1 MSTNKPYTIEICSAS
16 LASAQAAFEA
26 GADRIEL
33 CSALSVGGLTPSYAL
48 LDAVR
53 NTIPIPVH
61 VLIRPREGDFLYSD
75 AEFKMMQNEILQ
87 IKSMGFAG
95 VVFGLLNAD
104 ASIDEERTAALV
116 ALARPMKIT
125 FHRAFDFVK
134 EPAIALQKLID
145 LGFDYLLTSGLE
157 STAMLGLAQI
167 NSLVAQAN
175 NQIQIIPAA
184 GINENNIIEIA
195 KETKAI
201 NFHCSLSE
209 AVPSKMEHSTSLD
222 LGFQLMESSS
232 ERITKLKNALA
243 QYYHA

>member
-1 MSTNKPYTIEICSAS
+1 
-16 LASAQAAFEA
+16 
-26 GADRIEL
+26 
-33 CSALSVGGLTPSYAL
+33 
-48 LDAVR
+48 
-53 NTIPIPVH
+53 
-61 VLIRPREGDFLYSD
+61 
-75 AEFKMMQNEILQ
+75 
-87 IKSMGFAG
+87 
-95 VVFGLLNAD
+95 
-104 ASIDEERTAALV
+104 
-116 ALARPMKIT
+116 
-125 FHRAFDFVK
+125 
-134 EPAIALQKLID
+134 
-145 LGFDYLLTSGLE
+145 
-157 STAMLGLAQI
+157 MLGLAQI